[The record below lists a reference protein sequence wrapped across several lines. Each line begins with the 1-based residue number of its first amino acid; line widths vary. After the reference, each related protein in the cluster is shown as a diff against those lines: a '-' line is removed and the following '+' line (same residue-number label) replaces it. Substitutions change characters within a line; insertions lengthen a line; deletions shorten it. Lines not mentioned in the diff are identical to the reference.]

1 MVIEFNTTKNY
12 NQIRKLI
19 NVLGQDLVT
28 SRDNNKRKGGLLGL
42 AATSIGLGRV
52 SKWHFDAMIEWA
64 WIMHLISFGTRIP
77 TNLSRNWWHRCWT
90 VYPTQRYAYGILRVN
105 RYTTLLKLPEVRSS
119 RYFHAFSP
127 HWVALSPVKFIWIL
141 HKRNQRWI
149 KYVHFLLITT

>member
-52 SKWHFDAMIEWA
+52 SIWHFHAMIEWTS
-64 WIMHLISFGTRIP
+64 ILNLIPFGTRIP
-77 TNLSRNWWHRCWT
+77 TNLSKNWWRRCWT
-90 VYPTQRYAYGILRVN
+90 VYRTQRYAYGILRAN
-105 RYTTLLKLPEVRSS
+105 RYTTLSKLPEVQSFH
-119 RYFHAFSP
+119 YFHAFSP
-127 HWVALSPVKFIWIL
+127 HWVALSPVKFIWIFTRGIEGGL
-141 HKRNQRWI
+141 ST
-149 KYVHFLLITT
+149 FFFF